1 MHKGIIKGQR
11 KYKIVYLIDGLSM
24 GGAERLMV
32 PILKHLSRDY
42 FEPYVC
48 AMQSKEGNP
57 IAEEI
62 RGLGIPVE
70 CLNIKRLRD
79 PGALPRLMKYLTD
92 IHADLVHTQLE
103 AANILGN
110 ISAKLLR
117 LPSVCTIHVMPAL
130 DVKTKTKLHQRL
142 EWFILRRFC
151 DRVMSVSEEA
161 RQYHIK
167 ISGTSA
173 GQVTT
178 IYNGIDL
185 STFVNMDYAHERN
198 AVRAELR
205 IPRDANVLVTVAV
218 LRPPKGI
225 QFMIRALPAILPSC
239 PNTYYLI
246 VGGGSHHSA
255 LLEETRKAGVKER
268 VIFAGMRK
276 DVPRLLAAS
285 DVFVLPTLTEALPT
299 VLAEAMAAKLPIV
312 ASRVGGIPEMIAN
325 GQNGIL
331 LPPEDVDRL
340 AKACIHLLENPEKR
354 LDMGAEGWKTVHR
367 KFSIE
372 RQVEQLKELYL
383 DQLRAYGKS

>member
-1 MHKGIIKGQR
+1 
-11 KYKIVYLIDGLSM
+11 M

-32 PILKHLSRDY
+32 PILKHLSGDH

-48 AMQSKEGNP
+48 AMQSKDGNP
-57 IAEEI
+57 MAEEI
-62 RGLGIPVE
+62 RALGIPVE
-70 CLNIKRLRD
+70 CLNIKHLRELD
-79 PGALPRLMKYLTD
+79 ALPRLITYLRK
-92 IHADLVHTQLE
+92 IEADLVHTQLE

-117 LPSVCTIHVMPAL
+117 LPSVCTIHVMPSL
-130 DVKTKTKLHQRL
+130 DVKTKTKLHQRV
-142 EWFILRRFC
+142 EWFALRHFC
-151 DRVMSVSEEA
+151 DRVISVSEEA
-161 RQYHIK
+161 RQYHMD
-167 ISGTSA
+167 ISGTSSNH
-173 GQVTT
+173 VTT

-185 STFVNMDYAHERN
+185 AAFLTMDSVVERGII
-198 AVRAELR
+198 RAELG
-205 IPRDANVLVTVAV
+205 IPADANVLVTVAV

-225 QFMIRALPAILPSC
+225 QFMIRALPAILASHSKA
-239 PNTYYLI
+239 YYLI
-246 VGGGSHHSA
+246 VGGGSHHNA
-255 LLEETRKAGVKER
+255 LLEEVTKAGVNKR

-331 LPPEDVDRL
+331 LAPEDVEGL
-340 AKACIHLLENPEKR
+340 AKACLHLLENPEKR
-354 LDMGAEGWKTVHR
+354 IDMGEEGWKTVNR

-372 RQVEQLKELYL
+372 RQVDQLRELYL
-383 DQLRAYGKS
+383 EQIQAYGKS

>member
-1 MHKGIIKGQR
+1 MKSEPKAARQ
-11 KYKIVYLIDGLSM
+11 YKIAYLIDGLSM

-32 PILKHLSRDY
+32 PILKHLSRDH

-48 AMQSKEGNP
+48 ALQSKEGNP
-57 IAEEI
+57 LAEEI

-70 CLNIKRLRD
+70 CLYIKRLRD
-79 PGALPRLMKYLTD
+79 PGAIPRLMQYLRL
-92 IHADLVHTQLE
+92 ISADLVHTQLE

-117 LPSVCTIHVMPAL
+117 LPSVCTIHVMPSL
-130 DVKTKTKLHQRL
+130 DVKTKTKVHQRV
-142 EWFILRRFC
+142 EWFVLRRFC
-151 DRVMSVSEEA
+151 NRVISVSEEA
-161 RQYHIK
+161 RQYHIE
-167 ISGTSA
+167 ISNTSPDH
-173 GQVTT
+173 VTT

-185 STFVNMDYAHERN
+185 SAFLNMDHAHERN
-198 AVRAELR
+198 AVRAELG
-205 IPRDANVLVTVAV
+205 IAQDANVLVTVAV

-225 QFMIRALPAILPSC
+225 QFMIRALPAILASC

-246 VGGGSHHSA
+246 VGDGSHHDA
-255 LLEETRKAGVKER
+255 LREEVSQAGVKER

-312 ASRVGGIPEMIAN
+312 ASQVGGIPEMIAN
-325 GQNGIL
+325 GQNGLL
-331 LPPEDVDRL
+331 LPPEDVKGL
-340 AKACIHLLENPEKR
+340 AKACTHLLENPEKR
-354 LDMGAEGWKTVHR
+354 LDMGEEGWKTVNR
-367 KFSIE
+367 KFSTD
-372 RQVEQLKELYL
+372 RQVEQLQELYL